1 MNQKSEE
8 RSVGVLF
15 VCLGNICRS
24 PTSEGVFRKV
34 VENESLNFNV
44 FVDSAGTAN
53 YHQGE
58 PPDPRAIAAA
68 SRRGVQIEMLSA
80 RQTRHEDFK
89 QFDYIIA
96 MDRQNYEDLKFM
108 APQDLQARIHLFS
121 DFMENRKGQDIPDPY
136 YGGDS
141 GFERVLDM
149 IEDAARGLLEDIKR
163 Y

>member
-1 MNQKSEE
+1 MKQKSEKQ
-8 RSVGVLF
+8 SVGVLF

-24 PTSEGVFRKV
+24 PTSEGVFRKL
-34 VENESLNFNV
+34 VESESLNCNV

-68 SRRGVQIEMLSA
+68 SRRGVEIGMLSA

-108 APQDLQARIHLFS
+108 APQDSHAKIYLFS
-121 DFMENRKGQDIPDPY
+121 DFTDDRKGQDIPDPY

-163 Y
+163 Q